1 MALALQARG
10 ENQGNL
16 QLQIVVV
23 IKADII
29 VYMRRLLKILTSR
42 LMIVV
47 PLVVLQFALF
57 AEFLYNMAVFAELQP
72 FFSAFF
78 ILTAILVI
86 NRPVDPAYK
95 IGWVLVILGAPI
107 IGIPLY
113 ILAGNRHVPKKLYNG
128 TTQAT
133 KDMNGLLKNDE
144 EVLQRGSEAERELQ
158 NIFRYGY
165 EASGFPVYDH
175 TDAKYYSSGEEWFPA
190 YIEALKSAEHFMFI
204 EFFIIEKGTLW
215 DEVHAVLK
223 QKAAEGVDVK
233 IIYDDFGSI
242 TLPHHYDH
250 TLQKEGIEAYRFNH
264 LRPAFIIQMDNRDHR
279 KITVIDNNIAF
290 CGGVNL
296 SDEYANRI
304 HRFGYWKDSAIQIH
318 GEAVWSMT
326 VMFLGMYSYVRGKK
340 EEPIDYQKYHL
351 PCDQT
356 DDGGFYQPYSDTPT
370 DNEPVALGM
379 HMNLIASAKHYIY
392 IDTPYLILPDAMM
405 QALIRAAKSGVDVR
419 IMTPHIPDKIF
430 VFQITRGHYERLVE
444 NGVKIYE
451 YTPGFNHAKNFVTD
465 DRLAI
470 VGSANTDYRSYF
482 LHFENGILMCRTPQI
497 AEVRDDFLTSVEKSH
512 LVTLKEVKNQ
522 MPIVRVFRAVLNM
535 FIPLV

>member
-1 MALALQARG
+1 M
-10 ENQGNL
+10 
-16 QLQIVVV
+16 
-23 IKADII
+23 
-29 VYMRRLLKILTSR
+29 
-42 LMIVV
+42 
-47 PLVVLQFALF
+47 
-57 AEFLYNMAVFAELQP
+57 
-72 FFSAFF
+72 
-78 ILTAILVI
+78 
-86 NRPVDPAYK
+86 
-95 IGWVLVILGAPI
+95 
-107 IGIPLY
+107 
-113 ILAGNRHVPKKLYNG
+113 
-128 TTQAT
+128 
-133 KDMNGLLKNDE
+133 
-144 EVLQRGSEAERELQ
+144 
-158 NIFRYGY
+158 
-165 EASGFPVYDH
+165 
-175 TDAKYYSSGEEWFPA
+175 
-190 YIEALKSAEHFMFI
+190 
-204 EFFIIEKGTLW
+204 
-215 DEVHAVLK
+215 
-223 QKAAEGVDVK
+223 
-233 IIYDDFGSI
+233 
-242 TLPHHYDH
+242 
-250 TLQKEGIEAYRFNH
+250 
-264 LRPAFIIQMDNRDHR
+264 
-279 KITVIDNNIAF
+279 
-290 CGGVNL
+290 
-296 SDEYANRI
+296 EYANRI

-522 MPIVRVFRAVLNM
+522 MPIVAFSGQSSICLFRWYRRVDMEKYGLVLEGGGVSRSLYGRCACM
-535 FIPLV
+535 AE